1 MADTAENTTTD
12 KATAPHVTTR
22 TPEPRGIPRSEQ
34 LNRLYALPA
43 PLRTFP
49 LPTFVPHNPLSLFH
63 ILYVWLSQTIKA
75 DEPSH
80 IEPLYQGWFSPET
93 RSVHVTDHRSV
104 RGLWEQGFYGKGN
117 LSRSEPSWLSR
128 EKTRL
133 GTKTKITSEE
143 VTRKR
148 RADRQVTKWER
159 ARKEREAIDLTLQE
173 EAEAEQSEEIH
184 AIPIDVLPLEAPA
197 AAQVASDPKISAEEE
212 ISLTNMSSE
221 YIAPVEPSEPLTL
234 STSLVD
240 LEALPDMTKCFTEDF
255 DEKNSQ
261 RFFSSPT
268 GPLALL
274 ALPDSLVDVESLA
287 DTTECFVE
295 DFDEKF
301 VTRFYSPP
309 TGPLELLALPNSIKS
324 FVPVPS
330 ACFDHQNTPD
340 SASSAA
346 SLQSHLPE
354 QLEVGPPPP
363 KVHKEQT
370 RTPNALDINSHLD
383 LEDTEIV
390 GGSETNDETADGS
403 DHSEHTTET
412 SDTSTPSISVKESPA
427 ALNPK
432 RRKSV
437 RFSPTI
443 EKNTFIQTEPPS
455 PEKATSSA
463 TISEEAPLVIKN
475 QEHVQLTL
483 EEAFFLSYALG
494 ALQVL
499 NPDTNKPMSNEE
511 LFYLA
516 RETSY
521 FPPQANLSL
530 SPDDPFMINYVV
542 YHHFRSLGWVLR
554 SGVKFSVDY
563 MLYTRGPVFTHAEF
577 AVLVLPSYIDPYWRS
592 NQFLENYVKGKEQR
606 TWAWLSCI
614 NRVITQVKKTLILT
628 YVDIPKPMN
637 AEEERALG
645 IDGVLGQYKVREVVM
660 RRWAANRM
668 RD

>member
-1 MADTAENTTTD
+1 MADTTQIAEADNG
-12 KATAPHVTTR
+12 KAPQVI
-22 TPEPRGIPRSEQ
+22 PSPPKPRGIPRFEQ
-34 LNRLYALPA
+34 LNKLYALPA

-63 ILYVWLSQTIKA
+63 ILYVWLSQTIKP
-75 DEPSH
+75 DESSH
-80 IEPLYQGWFSPET
+80 IEPVYQGWFSPET
-93 RSVHVTDHRSV
+93 RSVHITDHRSI

-148 RADRQVTKWER
+148 RAERQVTKWER

-173 EAEAEQSEEIH
+173 EAEAELPEEVPVI
-184 AIPIDVLPLEAPA
+184 AADALPLDAPA
-197 AAQVASDPKISAEEE
+197 TTEVAPVEQNMAEKE
-212 ISLTNMSSE
+212 ISCASSSHE
-221 YIAPVEPSEPLTL
+221 WIAPVGPLQL
-234 STSLVD
+234 L
-240 LEALPDMTKCFTEDF
+240 ALPNSLEFPNKPMGLESQEDAIQCFAEDF
-255 DEKNSQ
+255 DEKSAQ
-261 RFFSSPT
+261 
-268 GPLALL
+268 
-274 ALPDSLVDVESLA
+274 
-287 DTTECFVE
+287 
-295 DFDEKF
+295 KF
-301 VTRFYSPP
+301 YAPP

-324 FVPVPS
+324 FVPNIS
-330 ACFDHQNTPD
+330 ACIDLPGTTSTK
-340 SASSAA
+340 SAVTVQLDLDQPKPSSPT
-346 SLQSHLPE
+346 SDVPE
-354 QLEVGPPPP
+354 EEPQ
-363 KVHKEQT
+363 
-370 RTPNALDINSHLD
+370 TPNALKINAHLH
-383 LEDTEIV
+383 LEETELV

-403 DHSEHTTET
+403 VHSEQTTET
-412 SDTSTPSISVKESPA
+412 SDTGAGTTPNDGSPSTIKI
-427 ALNPK
+427 K

-437 RFSPTI
+437 RFSPTV
-443 EKNTFIQTEPPS
+443 EKNTFITTEPPS
-455 PEKATSSA
+455 PDKAASS
-463 TISEEAPLVIKN
+463 TTTTEEAPLVIKD

-499 NPDTNKPMSNEE
+499 DPKTKAPTSNED

-516 RETSY
+516 RKTSY
-521 FPPQANLSL
+521 FPPQANPSL

-577 AVLVLPSYIDPYWRS
+577 AILVLPSYTDPYWRS
-592 NQFLENYVKGKEQR
+592 NPFLENYVKSKEKR

-628 YVDIPKPMN
+628 YVDVPKPMN
-637 AEEERALG
+637 AEEEKAMG

-660 RRWAANRM
+660 KRWAANRM